1 MNKTKSISTQ
11 TLIPLILFFLY
22 FTAFI
27 ASAQKITFEAEPL
40 DAEEAFRLDYVV
52 TGPSEAVIRWLIPKF
67 YYLYKEKF
75 AFSSKDF
82 SIEDVQLPT
91 AQIRDDP
98 YFGESEVYYDVVEVN
113 LRLTS
118 ITKNQKNGV
127 LNISYQGCWEGG
139 ICYPLIKAPL
149 TLYGL

>member
-1 MNKTKSISTQ
+1 MNKTKSVSTHA
-11 TLIPLILFFLY
+11 LILLILFFLY

-40 DAEEAFRLDYVV
+40 DAEEAFRLEYVV
-52 TGPSEAVIRWLIPKF
+52 IGPSEAVIRWLIPKF

-75 AFSSKDF
+75 TFSSKDF

-91 AQIRDDP
+91 AQIKDDP
-98 YFGESEVYYDVVEVN
+98 FFGAIEVYHDVVEVT
-113 LRLTS
+113 LRLS
-118 ITKNQKNGV
+118 PITKNQKAGM

-139 ICYPLIKAPL
+139 ICYPLLKNSVML
-149 TLYGL
+149 SGF